1 MNINEYLDQWKH
13 LLLRI
18 VYFIEL
24 IVCSN
29 YHVAMLTE
37 ICLTETLLT

>member
-1 MNINEYLDQWKH
+1 MEAFVIENCL
-13 LLLRI
+13 
-18 VYFIEL
+18 FIEL